1 MWLKGMRHSCQISK
15 EVDSVELFVV
25 SLTVFS
31 KPPCGPGKYV
41 S

>member
-1 MWLKGMRHSCQISK
+1 MWLKGMGHSCQISK

-31 KPPCGPGKYV
+31 KSPFGPGKYI